1 MPAMLSN
8 SDAGGEISITITTMS
23 ASAKK
28 SWNWPLW
35 IGFLFALAGFFSY
48 TFFAQF
54 PITRDFPWANLL
66 LFAVGGILLVLGL
79 FRAFGKPRV
88 YRGKILG
95 SILTVLG
102 LFMFGFFSY
111 VFFYV
116 LRQVPPSTGAP
127 RVGQK
132 APEFTLSDQDGKD
145 VSLHDLV
152 SKSKAVALIFYRGFW

>member
-1 MPAMLSN
+1 L
-8 SDAGGEISITITTMS
+8 ITS
-23 ASAKK
+23 VSAKK
-28 SWNWPLW
+28 NWNWSLW
-35 IGFLFALAGFFSY
+35 IGFLFALTGFLSY

-79 FRAFGKPRV
+79 FGAFGKPRV
-88 YRGKILG
+88 YGGKILG
-95 SILTVLG
+95 PILAILG
-102 LFMFGFFSY
+102 ILMFGFFSY

-132 APEFTLSDQDGKD
+132 APDFALSDQDGRD
-145 VSLHDLV
+145 VSLRDLV
-152 SKSKAVALIFYRGFW
+152 GRSKAVAVIFYRGFW

>member
-1 MPAMLSN
+1 
-8 SDAGGEISITITTMS
+8 MS

-35 IGFLFALAGFFSY
+35 IGFLFALGGFFSY

-66 LFAVGGILLVLGL
+66 LFAAGGICLVVGL
-79 FRAFGKPRV
+79 FRAFGKAQV
-88 YRGKILG
+88 YRGKVFRPILVMLA
-95 SILTVLG
+95 IL
-102 LFMFGFFSY
+102 MFGFFSY
-111 VFFYV
+111 VLFYE
-116 LRQVPPSTGAP
+116 LPEVPPSTGAP
-127 RVGQK
+127 RLGQK

-145 VSLHDLV
+145 LSLHDLG

>member
-1 MPAMLSN
+1 MLSN
-8 SDAGGEISITITTMS
+8 SDAGGRISITITTMS
-23 ASAKK
+23 ASVKK

-35 IGFLFALAGFFSY
+35 IGFLFALGGFFSY

-66 LFAVGGILLVLGL
+66 LFAVGGILLVAGL
-79 FRAFGKPRV
+79 FRAFGKQRV
-88 YRGKILG
+88 YRGKIFG
-95 SILTVLG
+95 PILAMLAI
-102 LFMFGFFSY
+102 LMFGFFSY

-145 VSLHDLV
+145 VSLRDL
-152 SKSKAVALIFYRGFW
+152 KPWR